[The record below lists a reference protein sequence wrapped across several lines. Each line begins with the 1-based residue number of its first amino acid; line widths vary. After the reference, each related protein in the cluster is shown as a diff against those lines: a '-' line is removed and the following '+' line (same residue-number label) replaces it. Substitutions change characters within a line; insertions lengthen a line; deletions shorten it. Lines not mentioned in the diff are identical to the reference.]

1 MNETE
6 RLEKESNEAW
16 GARLGAIAAN
26 ELKGVKDE
34 QAIREITLKYWEPI
48 REAIASD
55 NSLKRPRTAFAK
67 AISEKFPNSQK
78 RKPGYYHTK
87 PRGKDPHWEHLAL
100 WYATSNRDRWDVIGD
115 EARVAYKASF
125 EQPTQSQ
132 QPAQAE
138 QIEQTQQTEQAIQPE
153 QTEQITL
160 QPETTVPSLETMN
173 IAQLELDADTQKVV
187 ESAIAYSGMS
197 LAEFVRKAC
206 QVYAKTVTGKVK
218 MADEDLTP
226 VPTAE
231 LLSEKYK
238 THPGRADELTRRAIY
253 ALEVHNNNCT
263 EKPQKWHINQ
273 TAIQTLTGSK
283 PATIKKILENYQTRL
298 DDHNTKHQLNP
309 YDNRKPGIKI
319 DEAINLVELVPD
331 GLNMV

>member
-1 MNETE
+1 MSEVEKLE
-6 RLEKESNEAW
+6 RESNEAW
-16 GARLGAIAAN
+16 ASRLGAIAAE

-48 REAIASD
+48 RTAITSD

-67 AISEKFPNSQK
+67 AINEKFPNSQK
-78 RKPGYYHTK
+78 RKSGYYHTK

-100 WYATSNRDRWDVIGD
+100 WYATSNRERWNVIGD
-115 EARVAYKASF
+115 EAREAYKAGF
-125 EQPTQSQ
+125 DQPVQL
-132 QPAQAE
+132 
-138 QIEQTQQTEQAIQPE
+138 EQTQQLEQSN
-153 QTEQITL
+153 L
-160 QPETTVPSLETMN
+160 QPETTVSQTLETMN
-173 IAQLELDADTQKVV
+173 ISQLELDADTQKVV
-187 ESAIAYSGMS
+187 EDAIAHSGMS

-226 VPTAE
+226 VSTAK
-231 LLSEKYK
+231 LMSVDYK

-253 ALEVHNNNCT
+253 ALEVHNNKCT
-263 EKPQKWHINQ
+263 ERSQKWHINQ

-283 PATIKKILENYQTRL
+283 PATIKKILENYQPRL
-298 DDHNTKHQLNP
+298 DDHNAKHGLNP
-309 YDNRKPGIKI
+309 YDNRKPGVKI

-331 GLNMV
+331 GLNVV

>member
-1 MNETE
+1 MSEIE
-6 RLEKESNEAW
+6 RLAKESNEVWAS
-16 GARLGAIAAN
+16 RLGSIAAHQ
-26 ELKGVKDE
+26 LKGVKDE
-34 QAIREITLKYWEPI
+34 PVIREITLKYWEPI
-48 REAIASD
+48 REAIISD

-67 AISEKFPNSQK
+67 AITEQFPNSQK

-87 PRGKDPHWEHLAL
+87 PRGKVPHWEHLAL

-115 EARVAYKASF
+115 EARIAYKASF
-125 EQPTQSQ
+125 EQPTQLE
-132 QPAQAE
+132 QPV
-138 QIEQTQQTEQAIQPE
+138 QIEQTQQTEQVS
-153 QTEQITL
+153 L
-160 QPETTVPSLETMN
+160 QPEITVPSLETMN

-187 ESAIAYSGMS
+187 EVAIAYSGMS

-218 MADEDLTP
+218 LADEDLTS

-231 LLSEKYK
+231 LMSEKYK

-263 EKPQKWHINQ
+263 QRNQKWHINQ

-298 DDHNTKHQLNP
+298 DDHNTKHELNP

-319 DEAINLVELVPD
+319 EEAIKLNELVPN
-331 GLNMV
+331 GLDVV

>member
-1 MNETE
+1 MSEIE
-6 RLEKESNEAW
+6 RLERESNEIWAS
-16 GARLGAIAAN
+16 RLGAIAAHQ
-26 ELKGVKDE
+26 LKGVKDE

-48 REAIASD
+48 RAAITSD

-67 AISEKFPNSQK
+67 AITEKFPNSQK

-87 PRGKDPHWEHLAL
+87 PRGKAAHWEHLAL
-100 WYATSNRDRWDVIGD
+100 WYATSNRDRWDVVGD
-115 EARVAYKASF
+115 EARVAYKVSF
-125 EQPTQSQ
+125 EQPTQPE
-132 QPAQAE
+132 QPTQTE
-138 QIEQTQQTEQAIQPE
+138 QIEQTQQATQPE

-160 QPETTVPSLETMN
+160 QQEATTTVLSLETMN
-173 IAQLELDADTQKVV
+173 IAQLELDVDTQKVV
-187 ESAIAYSGMS
+187 EDAIAYSGMS
-197 LAEFVRKAC
+197 LAEFVKKAC

-218 MADEDLTP
+218 LADEDLTP

-231 LLSEKYK
+231 LMSEKYK

-263 EKPQKWHINQ
+263 ERNQKWHINQ

-283 PATIKKILENYQTRL
+283 PATIKKILENYQIRL
-298 DDHNTKHQLNP
+298 DDHNAKHELNP

-331 GLNMV
+331 GLNVV

>member
-1 MNETE
+1 MSEI
-6 RLEKESNEAW
+6 EKLDRESNEVWAS
-16 GARLGAIAAN
+16 RLGSIAAN
-26 ELKGVKDE
+26 QLKGVKDE

-48 REAIASD
+48 RTAITSD

-67 AISEKFPNSQK
+67 AINEKFPNSSK
-78 RKPGYYHTK
+78 PKPGYYHTK
-87 PRGKDPHWEHLAL
+87 PRGKAPHWEHLAL

-125 EQPTQSQ
+125 EQP
-132 QPAQAE
+132 
-138 QIEQTQQTEQAIQPE
+138 EQTQQIEQATQPE
-153 QTEQITL
+153 QTEQTTL
-160 QPETTVPSLETMN
+160 QPEATATIPSLETMN

-187 ESAIAYSGMS
+187 EDAIAYSGMS

-218 MADEDLTP
+218 MADEDLTS

-231 LLSEKYK
+231 LMSEKYK

-263 EKPQKWHINQ
+263 ERKQKWHINQ

-298 DDHNTKHQLNP
+298 DDHNAKHELNP
-309 YDNRKPGIKI
+309 YDNRKPEIKI
-319 DEAINLVELVPD
+319 DQAINLVELVPD